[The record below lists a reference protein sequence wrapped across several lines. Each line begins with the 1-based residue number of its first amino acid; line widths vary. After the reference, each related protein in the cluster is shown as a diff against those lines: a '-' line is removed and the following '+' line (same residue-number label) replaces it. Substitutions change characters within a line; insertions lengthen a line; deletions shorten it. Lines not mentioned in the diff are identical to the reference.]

1 MPTTHGLTEADVQD
15 RRRRGLINTP
25 PPPTTRTLNDIL
37 RANIFT
43 TINVIIVSIALVLI
57 ALGRVGDGILSG
69 GLVVINSIVGIVQ
82 ELRAKRQLDQIALIN
97 RPKAIVLRRRSDEA
111 HDEEMQ
117 LDPAEL
123 VQDDVLILQPG
134 EQAVLDGDVIEG
146 RAEIDESLLTGE
158 SDLIAKHA
166 GDPIL
171 SGSFCV
177 NGRALYRAT
186 KVGKDSY
193 ANQLAGKARAFRAV
207 KTPLQKEI
215 DFTLRILMII
225 ALVIGF
231 FMFVSAIVNQL
242 PLVSSVAAAAVIAGI
257 VPNGLVLAVLVAY
270 SLGAVRIA
278 QRGALVQQTN
288 AIESLSNVDVLCT
301 DKTGTLTANQIT
313 FHSAIP
319 LDLTSLHADARD
331 GAHANLSGLEATL
344 KQIAGDFAHSATS
357 SNKTN
362 DALKAAL
369 QGRALRVIDEVPF
382 SSARKWSALAINE
395 SDVRG
400 VLAMGAIEMLRD
412 HLCAGCDLDAT
423 VQPLT
428 DQGLRVLLLA
438 HATNATSLHDAQGNI
453 ALPRNMQPLGLL
465 AFADVLR
472 ADAKETIQKFR
483 DAGIRIKV
491 ISGDDPNTVA
501 ALAKQA
507 GFGPN
512 IKLVSGLDLA
522 KMPDAMFS
530 QAAEEGVIFGR
541 ITPEQKEKLVDA
553 LRSRGHYV
561 AMIGDGVNDVLSLKK
576 AHLGIAMQ
584 SGSAATRGVA
594 DMVLLNDSFAALAPA
609 FTEGQR
615 IVNGM
620 RDILNLFLT
629 RCFYVAL
636 MILATGF
643 VGVGFPFGPRNI
655 TLLTAM
661 TVGLPTVMIA
671 YWARPAPVRGG
682 LLRSVWSFVMP
693 AALSMLAFGL
703 IVYVLAFS
711 FVDRSMQFA
720 TVAPQDL
727 IAFRQE
733 VAGLYDLDLSRPEN
747 VAFQVANIFAQNAV
761 TIFSLLAGLLL
772 TVFVQPPFRFLAGGR
787 PYSGDKRMMWLAL
800 GLFVIFLIGWNI
812 PFLRF
817 FFSVILLPDM
827 TVLALILAATLAW
840 AVVLLFLWRQR
851 IYERFVL
858 GRNVSPPK

>member
-15 RRRRGLINTP
+15 RRWRGRINTP

-43 TINVIIVSIALVLI
+43 SINVIIFSIALALI
-57 ALGRVGDGILSG
+57 ALGRVADGIASG
-69 GLVVINSIVGIVQ
+69 GLVFINAMVGIYQ
-82 ELRAKRQLDQIALIN
+82 ETRAKRQLDQIALIN
-97 RPKAIVLRRRSDEA
+97 RPKAIALRRRTVDA

-123 VQDDVLILQPG
+123 VQDDVLVLQPG
-134 EQAVLDGDVIEG
+134 EQAVLDGEVIAG
-146 RAEIDESLLTGE
+146 RAELDESLLTGE
-158 SDLIAKHA
+158 SDLIARQA

-186 KVGKDSY
+186 KVGAESY
-193 ANQLAGKARAFRAV
+193 ANQLASKARAFRAV

-215 DFTLRILMII
+215 DFTLRILMTI

-231 FMFVSAIVNQL
+231 FMLVSAIVNQL

-257 VPNGLVLAVLVAY
+257 VPNGLVMAVLVAY

-278 QRGALVQQTN
+278 RCGALVQQTN

-313 FHSAIP
+313 FHAAVP
-319 LDLTSLHADARD
+319 LRA
-331 GAHANLSGLEATL
+331 GEATL
-344 KQIAGDFAHSATS
+344 KKIAGDFAHSATS

-369 QGRALRVIDEVPF
+369 QGRALPVIDEVPF
-382 SSARKWSALAINE
+382 SSARKWSALAINDE
-395 SDVRG
+395 KSNLRG
-400 VLAMGAIEMLRD
+400 VLVMGAVEMLRD
-412 HLCAGCDLDAT
+412 HLCDGRALDAT
-423 VQPLT
+423 VQPLA

-438 HATNATSLHDAQGNI
+438 HRPDAITLHDAQGEI
-453 ALPRNMQPLGLL
+453 ALPRDLQPLGLL
-465 AFADVLR
+465 VFADVLR

-483 DAGIRIKV
+483 DAGIRIKI

-501 ALAKQA
+501 ALARQA
-507 GFGPN
+507 GFGKD
-512 IKLVSGLDLA
+512 IKLFSGIDLA
-522 KMPDAMFS
+522 AMPDAMFA
-530 QAAEEGVIFGR
+530 QAAREGTIFGR
-541 ITPEQKEKLVDA
+541 ITPEQKEKLIET

-576 AHLGIAMQ
+576 AQLGIAMQ

-615 IVNGM
+615 IVNSM

-661 TVGLPTVMIA
+661 TVGLPTVMIT
-671 YWARPAPVRGG
+671 YWARPAPVRGS
-682 LLRSVWSFVMP
+682 LLRKVWSFVMP
-693 AALSMLAFGL
+693 AALSMLVCGL

-711 FVDRSMQFA
+711 FIDRSLQFA
-720 TVAPQDL
+720 AVAPQDV

-733 VAGLYDLDLSRPEN
+733 VAGLYNLDLSRPEK

-772 TVFVQPPFRFLAGGR
+772 TVFVMPPYRFLAGGR
-787 PYSGDKRMMWLAL
+787 PYDGDKRMLWLAI
-800 GLFVIFLIGWNI
+800 GLFVVFLVGWNI

-817 FFSVILLPDM
+817 FFSIILLPDLE
-827 TVLALILAATLAW
+827 VLALILVATAVW
-840 AVVLLFLWRQR
+840 AVVLLFLWRR
-851 IYERFVL
+851 RVYERFVL
-858 GRNVSPPK
+858 GRNVVPPK

>member
-1 MPTTHGLTEADVQD
+1 MPTTHGLTEAEVQD
-15 RRRRGLINTP
+15 RKQRGLINTP
-25 PPPTTRTLNDIL
+25 PPPATRTTGDIL

-43 TINVIIVSIALVLI
+43 SINVIIFSIALALV
-57 ALGRVGDGILSG
+57 ALGRVADGIASG
-69 GLVVINSIVGIVQ
+69 GLVFINSAIGIYQ
-82 ELRAKRQLDQIALIN
+82 EMRAKRQLDQIALIN
-97 RPKAIVLRRRSDEA
+97 RPKAIALRRRTTGA

-123 VQDDVLILQPG
+123 VQDDVLVLQPG
-134 EQAVLDGDVIEG
+134 EQAVLDGEVLEG
-146 RAEIDESLLTGE
+146 RAELDESLLTGE
-158 SDLIAKHA
+158 SDLIAKQA
-166 GDPIL
+166 SDTVM

-186 KVGKDSY
+186 KVGGASY
-193 ANQLAGKARAFRAV
+193 ANQLAGKARAFRSV
-207 KTPLQKEI
+207 RTPLQKEI
-215 DFTLRILMII
+215 DFTLRILMTI

-231 FMFVSAIVNQL
+231 FMFVSALVNQL
-242 PLVSSVAAAAVIAGI
+242 PLTTSVQAAAVIAGI
-257 VPNGLVLAVLVAY
+257 VPNGLVMAVLVAY

-278 QRGALVQQTN
+278 RKGALVQQTN

-313 FHSAIP
+313 FHTAIP
-319 LDLTSLHADARD
+319 LHVD
-331 GAHANLSGLEATL
+331 EATL
-344 KQIAGDFAHSATS
+344 KKIAGDFAHSAPA

-362 DALKAAL
+362 DALKTAL
-369 QGRALRVIDEVPF
+369 QGRTLPVVDEVPF
-382 SSARKWSALAINE
+382 SSARKWSALAIDSSE
-395 SDVRG
+395 LRG

-412 HLCAGCDLDAT
+412 HLCEGCNLDEQ

-428 DQGLRVLLLA
+428 EQGLRVLLLA
-438 HATNATSLHDAQGNI
+438 HQPVVTTLHDAQGEI
-453 ALPRNMQPLGLL
+453 VLPCEMLPLGLL
-465 AFADVLR
+465 VFADVLR

-483 DAGIRIKV
+483 DAGIRVKV

-501 ALAKQA
+501 ALARQA
-507 GFGPN
+507 GFPTN
-512 IKLVSGLDLA
+512 FKQYSGLDLA
-522 KMPDAMFS
+522 NIPDALFS
-530 QAAEEGVIFGR
+530 QAAEDGTIFGR

-553 LRSRGHYV
+553 LRGRGHYV

-576 AHLGIAMQ
+576 AQLGIAMQ

-594 DMVLLNDSFAALAPA
+594 DMVLLNDSFASLAPA

-671 YWARPAPVRGG
+671 YWAKPAPVRGG

-693 AALSMLAFGL
+693 AALSMLVAGL

-711 FVDRSMQFA
+711 FVDRSLQFA
-720 TVAPQDL
+720 AVAPQDV
-727 IAFRQE
+727 IAFQRE
-733 VAGLYDLDLSRPEN
+733 VAGMHDMRAMSPERI
-747 VAFQVANIFAQNAV
+747 AFLVANIFAQNAV

-772 TVFVQPPFRFLAGGR
+772 TVFVMPPFRFLAGGR
-787 PYSGDKRMMWLAL
+787 PYSGDKRMMWLAI
-800 GLFVIFLIGWNI
+800 GLFFVFLGGWNI
-812 PFLRF
+812 AFLRY
-817 FFSVILLPDM
+817 FFSIVLLPDL
-827 TVLALILAATLAW
+827 TVLALIVLATLAW
-840 AVVLLFLWRQR
+840 AIVLLFLWRQR
-851 IYERFVL
+851 VYERFVL
-858 GRNVSPPK
+858 GRNVTPPR

>member
-15 RRRRGLINTP
+15 RKRRGLVNTP
-25 PPPTTRTLNDIL
+25 PPPTTRTTGDIL

-43 TINVIIVSIALVLI
+43 SINVIIFSIALALI
-57 ALGRVGDGILSG
+57 ALGRVADGITSG
-69 GLVVINSIVGIVQ
+69 GLVFINSVVGIVQ
-82 ELRAKRQLDQIALIN
+82 EMRAKRQLDQIALIN
-97 RPKAIVLRRRSDEA
+97 RPKAIALRRRSADA
-111 HDEEMQ
+111 HDEEMH

-123 VQDDVLILQPG
+123 VQDDVLVLQPG
-134 EQAVLDGDVIEG
+134 EQAVLDGEVIEG
-146 RAEIDESLLTGE
+146 RADIDESLLTGE
-158 SDLIAKHA
+158 SDLIAKQQ
-166 GDPIL
+166 GDAVL

-186 KVGKDSY
+186 KVGKESY
-193 ANQLAGKARAFRAV
+193 ANQLAGKARAFKSV

-215 DFTLRILMII
+215 DFTLRILMVI

-231 FMFVSAIVNQL
+231 FMLVSALVNQL
-242 PLVSSVAAAAVIAGI
+242 PLASSVAAAAVIAGI

-278 QRGALVQQTN
+278 QKGALVQQTN

-301 DKTGTLTANQIT
+301 DKTGTLTANQIS
-313 FHSAIP
+313 FHSAVP
-319 LDLTSLHADARD
+319 LGVD
-331 GAHANLSGLEATL
+331 EPTL
-344 KQIAGDFAHSATS
+344 KRIAGDYAHSVTS

-369 QGRALRVIDEVPF
+369 QGRTLPALDEVPF
-382 SSARKWSALAINE
+382 SSARKWSALVFDE
-395 SDVRG
+395 GDLRG

-412 HLCAGCDLDAT
+412 HLCAGCDLDET

-428 DQGLRVLLLA
+428 EQGLRVVLLA
-438 HATNATSLHDAQGNI
+438 HQPSATTLHDAQGNV
-453 ALPRNMQPLGLL
+453 ALPCNMQPLGLL
-465 AFADVLR
+465 IFADVLR

-507 GFGPN
+507 GFPAEM
-512 IKLVSGLDLA
+512 KLYSGLDLA
-522 KMPDAMFS
+522 TMPDPVFT
-530 QAAEEGVIFGR
+530 QAAEDGTIFGR

-576 AHLGIAMQ
+576 AQLGIAMQ

-594 DMVLLNDSFAALAPA
+594 DMVLLNDSFASLAPA

-636 MILATGF
+636 IIVATGF

-671 YWARPAPVRGG
+671 YWAKPAPVRGG

-693 AALSMLAFGL
+693 ASLTMVVFGL

-711 FVDRSMQFA
+711 FVDRSLQFA
-720 TVAPQDL
+720 TVAPADI
-727 IAFRQE
+727 IAFQRE
-733 VAGLYDLDLSRPEN
+733 VAGIYDLNLGSSSE
-747 VAFQVANIFAQNAV
+747 VAFLVANIFAQNAV

-772 TVFVQPPFRFLAGGR
+772 TVFVMPPYRFLAGGR
-787 PYSGDKRMMWLAL
+787 PYSGDKRMMWLAI
-800 GLFVIFLIGWNI
+800 GLFIVFLIGWNI
-812 PFLRF
+812 PLLRF

-827 TVLALILAATLAW
+827 TVLALILVATLAW
-840 AVVLLFLWRQR
+840 AAVLLFLWRQR

-858 GRNVSPPK
+858 GRNITPPK

>member
-1 MPTTHGLTEADVQD
+1 MHGLTEAEVQD
-15 RRRRGLINTP
+15 RKRRGLINTP
-25 PPPTTRTLNDIL
+25 PPPTTRTLADIL

-43 TINVIIVSIALVLI
+43 SINVIIFSIALALV
-57 ALGRVGDGILSG
+57 ALGRVADGITSG
-69 GLVVINSIVGIVQ
+69 GLVFINSVVGIYQ

-97 RPKAIVLRRRSDEA
+97 RPKAIVLRRPASDA
-111 HDEEMQ
+111 SHSEEIQ
-117 LDPAEL
+117 IDPAEL
-123 VQDDVLILQPG
+123 VQDDVLVLQPG
-134 EQAVLDGDVIEG
+134 EQAVLDGELIEG
-146 RAEIDESLLTGE
+146 SAELDESLLTGE
-158 SDLIAKHA
+158 SDLITKHA
-166 GDPIL
+166 GDAVL

-177 NGRALYRAT
+177 TGRALYRAT
-186 KVGKDSY
+186 KVGKESY
-193 ANQLAGKARAFRAV
+193 ANQLAGKARAFRSV

-215 DFTLRILMII
+215 DFTLRILMTI

-231 FMFVSAIVNQL
+231 FMLVSALVNQL

-278 QRGALVQQTN
+278 QKGALVQQTN

-301 DKTGTLTANQIT
+301 DKTGTLTANQIS
-313 FHSAIP
+313 FHSAVP
-319 LDLTSLHADARD
+319 LHAD
-331 GAHANLSGLEATL
+331 EPTL
-344 KQIAGDFAHSATS
+344 KKIAGDFAHSTPA

-362 DALKAAL
+362 DALMAAL
-369 QGRALRVIDEVPF
+369 QGRKLPVVDSVPF
-382 SSARKWSALAINE
+382 SSARKWSAIALDE
-395 SDVRG
+395 SDLRG
-400 VLAMGAIEMLRD
+400 VLAMGAVEMLRD
-412 HLCAGCDLDAT
+412 HLCDGCDLDAQ

-428 DQGLRVLLLA
+428 EQGLRVVLLA
-438 HATNATSLHDAQGNI
+438 HQPKATTLHDAQGEI
-453 ALPRNMQPLGLL
+453 ALPCDMQPLGLL
-465 AFADVLR
+465 VFADVLR
-472 ADAKETIQKFR
+472 ADAKQTIQKFR

-507 GFGPN
+507 GFPADMQ
-512 IKLVSGLDLA
+512 LYSGLELA
-522 KMPDAMFS
+522 GMPDPVFT
-530 QAAEEGVIFGR
+530 QAAEDGTIFGR
-541 ITPEQKEKLVDA
+541 ITPEQKERLVDA

-576 AHLGIAMQ
+576 AQLGIAMQ

-594 DMVLLNDSFAALAPA
+594 DMVLLNDSFASLAPA

-636 MILATGF
+636 IILATGF

-661 TVGLPTVMIA
+661 TVGLPTVMLA
-671 YWARPAPVRGG
+671 YWAKPAPVRGG

-693 AALSMLAFGL
+693 ATLSMLVFGL

-711 FVDRSMQFA
+711 FVDRSLQFA
-720 TVAPQDL
+720 TVAPADI
-727 IAFRQE
+727 IAFQQE
-733 VAGLYDLDLSRPEN
+733 VTGIYNLDLSN
-747 VAFQVANIFAQNAV
+747 TTQVVFVVSNLFAQNAV
-761 TIFSLLAGLLL
+761 TIFSLLAGLIL

-787 PYSGDKRMMWLAL
+787 PYSGDKRMLWLAI
-800 GLFVIFLIGWNI
+800 GLFCVFLVGWNI

-817 FFSVILLPDM
+817 FFSIILLPDM
-827 TVLALILAATLAW
+827 AVLALIVLATLAW

-851 IYERFVL
+851 VYERFVL
-858 GRNVSPPK
+858 GRNITPPAK

>member
-1 MPTTHGLTEADVQD
+1 MPTTNGLTEADVQD

-97 RPKAIVLRRRSDEA
+97 RPKAIVLRRRSADA
-111 HDEEMQ
+111 NDDEMQ

-134 EQAVLDGDVIEG
+134 EQAVLDGEVIEG

-158 SDLIAKHA
+158 SDLIAKQQ

-278 QRGALVQQTN
+278 QKGALVQQTN

-313 FHSAIP
+313 FHSAIA
-319 LDLTSLHADARD
+319 LGSD
-331 GAHANLSGLEATL
+331 EATL
-344 KQIAGDFAHSATS
+344 KQIAGDFAHSAAA

-369 QGRALRVIDEVPF
+369 QGRALQVIDEVPF
-382 SSARKWSALAINE
+382 SSARKWSAIAINE
-395 SDVRG
+395 GDVRG
-400 VLAMGAIEMLRD
+400 VLAMGAIEMLHE
-412 HLCAGCDLDAT
+412 HLCDECNLDAT

-438 HATNATSLHDAQGNI
+438 HGPDATSLHDAQGNI
-453 ALPRNMQPLGLL
+453 ALPRDLQPLGLL
-465 AFADVLR
+465 VFADVLR

-501 ALAKQA
+501 ALARQA

-512 IKLVSGLDLA
+512 IKQVSGLDLA

-636 MILATGF
+636 IILATGF

-693 AALSMLAFGL
+693 AALTMLVFGL
-703 IVYVLAFS
+703 LVYVLSFS

-733 VAGLYDLDLSRPEN
+733 VAGLYELDLSRPEN

-800 GLFVIFLIGWNI
+800 GLFVVFLIGWNI

-858 GRNVSPPK
+858 GRNIAPPK

>member
-15 RRRRGLINTP
+15 RKRRGLVNTP
-25 PPPTTRTLNDIL
+25 PPPTTRTTGDIL

-43 TINVIIVSIALVLI
+43 SINVIIFSIALALI
-57 ALGRVGDGILSG
+57 ALGRVADGITSG
-69 GLVVINSIVGIVQ
+69 GLVFINSVVGIYQ
-82 ELRAKRQLDQIALIN
+82 EMRAKRQLDQIALIN
-97 RPKAIVLRRRSDEA
+97 RPKAIALRRSKDDA
-111 HDEEMQ
+111 HDEEMH

-123 VQDDVLILQPG
+123 VQDDVLVLQPG
-134 EQAVLDGDVIEG
+134 EQAVLDGEVIEG
-146 RAEIDESLLTGE
+146 RAELDESLLTGE
-158 SDLIAKHA
+158 SDLIAKQQ
-166 GDPIL
+166 GDAVL

-186 KVGKDSY
+186 KVGKESY
-193 ANQLAGKARAFRAV
+193 ANQLAGKARAFRSV

-215 DFTLRILMII
+215 DFTLRILMTI

-231 FMFVSAIVNQL
+231 FMLVSALVNQL

-278 QRGALVQQTN
+278 QKGALVQQTN

-301 DKTGTLTANQIT
+301 DKTGTLTANQIS
-313 FHSAIP
+313 FHSAVP
-319 LDLTSLHADARD
+319 LNVDE
-331 GAHANLSGLEATL
+331 GTL
-344 KQIAGDFAHSATS
+344 KRIAGDFAHSITS

-369 QGRALRVIDEVPF
+369 QGQTLRVIDEVPF
-382 SSARKWSALAINE
+382 SSARKWSAIAIDSSE
-395 SDVRG
+395 MRG
-400 VLAMGAIEMLRD
+400 VLVMGAIEMLHD
-412 HLCAGCDLDAT
+412 HLCAGCDLHETA
-423 VQPLT
+423 QPLT
-428 DQGLRVLLLA
+428 EQGLRVVLLA
-438 HATNATSLHDAQGNI
+438 HQPHARTLRDAHGEI
-453 ALPRNMQPLGLL
+453 ALPCDMQPLGLL
-465 AFADVLR
+465 VFADVLR
-472 ADAKETIQKFR
+472 DDAKQTIQKFR

-491 ISGDDPNTVA
+491 ISGDDPITVA

-507 GFGPN
+507 GFPAGM
-512 IKLVSGLDLA
+512 KLYSGVDLA
-522 KMPDAMFS
+522 AMPDPVFT
-530 QAAEEGVIFGR
+530 QAAEDGTIFGR
-541 ITPEQKEKLVDA
+541 ITPEQKERLIDA

-576 AHLGIAMQ
+576 AQLGIAMQ

-594 DMVLLNDSFAALAPA
+594 DMVLLNDSFASLAPA

-636 MILATGF
+636 IILATGF

-661 TVGLPTVMIA
+661 TVGLPTIMLA
-671 YWARPAPVRGG
+671 YWAKPAPVRGS

-693 AALSMLAFGL
+693 ASLTMVVFGL

-711 FVDRSMQFA
+711 FVDRSLQFA
-720 TVAPQDL
+720 TVAPADIITFQ
-727 IAFRQE
+727 RE
-733 VAGLYDLDLSRPEN
+733 VAGVYDLNLGNPEQ
-747 VAFQVANIFAQNAV
+747 VAFLVANIFAQNAV

-772 TVFVQPPFRFLAGGR
+772 TVFVMPPFRFLAGGR
-787 PYSGDKRMMWLAL
+787 PYNGDKRMMWLAIS
-800 GLFVIFLIGWNI
+800 LFIVFLIGWNI
-812 PFLRF
+812 PILRF

-827 TVLALILAATLAW
+827 AVLMLILVATLAW
-840 AVVLLFLWRQR
+840 AAMLLFLWRR
-851 IYERFVL
+851 RVYERFVL
-858 GRNVSPPK
+858 GRNVVPPK